1 MKALII
7 IIISILTIS
16 TSSCSKNDD
25 DPTIIPDISEKE
37 KQDLK
42 FLREEEKLAR
52 DVYMYAYDKYQ
63 QRIFNNISLSE
74 QSHMDKILT
83 LLNIYNIKDPVINE
97 RGKFSNQE
105 LQDLFNELTEQSDI
119 SLVEALKVGATVEDL
134 DIKDIDE
141 FESNTQKVDILDV
154 YDQLKCG
161 SRNHLR
167 SFTSQLELNSMDYE
181 PQFISIDEFNDILES
196 ANEKCGG

>member
-63 QRIFNNISLSE
+63 QQIFNNISLSE

-83 LLNIYNIKDPVINE
+83 LLNIYNIEDPVINE